1 MYGDERGIGC
11 RVTLHFEIYIA
22 IGRKRETFVKST
34 DDLVKIVSFGGGVVI
49 DSTKST
55 DDLVK
60 IASFA
65 AGKGS
70 RVVIKNAGRKS
81 TDDLVKIAS
90 FGKGAVLF
98 DFTE

>member
-1 MYGDERGIGC
+1 
-11 RVTLHFEIYIA
+11 
-22 IGRKRETFVKST
+22 VKST

>member
-1 MYGDERGIGC
+1 M
-11 RVTLHFEIYIA
+11 
-22 IGRKRETFVKST
+22 KST

-49 DSTKST
+49 DSNKST

-65 AGKGS
+65 SGKGS

-90 FGKGAVLF
+90 FGKGSVLF

>member
-1 MYGDERGIGC
+1 MKTTE
-11 RVTLHFEIYIA
+11 E
-22 IGRKRETFVKST
+22 
-34 DDLVKIVSFGGGVVI
+34 LVKIVSFGGGIVI
-49 DSTKST
+49 DASKTT

-65 AGKGS
+65 SGKGS
-70 RVVIKNAGRKS
+70 RVIIKGASRKT

-90 FGKGAVLF
+90 FGKGTVIF

>member
-1 MYGDERGIGC
+1 M
-11 RVTLHFEIYIA
+11 
-22 IGRKRETFVKST
+22 KST